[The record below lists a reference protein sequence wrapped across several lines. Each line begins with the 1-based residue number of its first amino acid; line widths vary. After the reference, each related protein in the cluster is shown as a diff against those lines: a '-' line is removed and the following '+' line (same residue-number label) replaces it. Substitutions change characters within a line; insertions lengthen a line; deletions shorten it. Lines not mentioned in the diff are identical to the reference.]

1 MLSELRAAWGLALAV
16 QLTAAAPAL
25 CNDAEFAA
33 CLRQGLTVGWESS
46 FRALRPAEELL
57 GKARRVKATDARAP
71 FALALVQMK
80 HRRYDDAK
88 ASVTAALELDRKW
101 ITAHQADIFL
111 TVLLKQHRAALPKL
125 ENLASLI
132 ATAAEAEEL
141 SVAEMQSAS
150 QFVGQMIGYLAT
162 SASEAPQLEVEAT
175 RQRVL
180 AALPVSCR
188 EMFDAGREAVDE
200 QFTELFLDREQLQQ
214 DAQQSE
220 LQERGRIAA
229 QLLAQRDA
237 LAEQRKAIEE
247 KRDAATAQWEA
258 ENAAVNE
265 ARGPVEA
272 KLASVQAAMLP
283 VERRIADLDAAIS
296 QYITL
301 LQTERDPNRR
311 FALRVEIDRLTAAI
325 GREQAN
331 YQVLRT
337 QADNLRGE
345 LTVLEARRKTAR
357 DRYAATNSAL
367 AEQATELVSA
377 EKKLVNQWERNQR
390 PVVGNTAAV
399 TSRSAKVK
407 ALTTYYEFPLEAERQ
422 RLLQSLE

>member
-1 MLSELRAAWGLALAV
+1 MLTQLRTAWALALAV

-25 CNDAEFAA
+25 CDDAEFAA
-33 CLRQGLTVGWESS
+33 YLRQGLTVGWESS

-57 GKARRVKATDARAP
+57 EKAREVKATDARAP
-71 FALALVQMK
+71 FALSLVQMK

-88 ASVTAALELDRKW
+88 ASVTAALELDRKL
-101 ITAHQADIFL
+101 IPAHQADIFL

-125 ENLASLI
+125 ENLAKLI
-132 ATAAEAEEL
+132 AAEAE
-141 SVAEMQSAS
+141 AEKIAVEEMKAAS
-150 QFVGQMIGYLAT
+150 QFAGQMLGYLAT
-162 SASEAPQLEVEAT
+162 SASEAPQLEVETT

-180 AALPVSCR
+180 AALPVAYH
-188 EMFDAGREAVDE
+188 EAFAAGREAVDE

-220 LQERGRIAA
+220 MQERGRIAA
-229 QLLAQRDA
+229 QLLTQRDA
-237 LAEQRKAIEE
+237 LAAQRKAIEE

-265 ARGPVEA
+265 ARGPVES
-272 KLASVQAAMLP
+272 KLSTIQASMLP
-283 VERRIADLDAAIS
+283 IERRIADLDAAIS
-296 QYITL
+296 QYFAL
-301 LQTERDPNRR
+301 LQGERDRNRR
-311 FALRVEIDRLTAAI
+311 LALRLEIDRLTTAI
-325 GREQAN
+325 GREQAA

-337 QADNLRGE
+337 QADGLRGE
-345 LTVLEARRKTAR
+345 LAALEAKRKTAR

-367 AEQATELVSA
+367 ADQATELVSA
-377 EKKLVNQWERNQR
+377 EKKLVVQWERNQR
-390 PVVGNTAAV
+390 PIVGNTAAV

-407 ALTTYYEFPLEAERQ
+407 ALTTYYEFPLEAARQ

>member
-1 MLSELRAAWGLALAV
+1 MLTQLRMAWALALAV

-33 CLRQGLTVGWESS
+33 LLRQGLTVGWEAS

-57 GKARRVKATDARAP
+57 GKARRVKAADARAP

-88 ASVTAALELDRKW
+88 ASVSAALELDPKLVP
-101 ITAHQADIFL
+101 AHQADIFL
-111 TVLLKQHRAALPKL
+111 TVLLKQHRASLPKL
-125 ENLASLI
+125 ENLAGLI
-132 ATAAEAEEL
+132 ATAAEADQLAIEEME
-141 SVAEMQSAS
+141 AAS

-162 SASEAPQLEVEAT
+162 SAAEAPQLEVEAT
-175 RQRVL
+175 QQRVL

-188 EMFDAGREAVDE
+188 EAFDAGREAVDQ

-220 LQERGRIAA
+220 MQERGRVAA
-229 QLLAQRDA
+229 QLISQRDA
-237 LAEQRKAIEE
+237 LAAQRKTIEE

-258 ENAAVNE
+258 DNAAVNE

-272 KLASVQAAMLP
+272 KLSTLQASMLP
-283 VERRIADLDAAIS
+283 IERRIADLDAAIS
-296 QYITL
+296 QYFAL
-301 LQTERDPNRR
+301 LQGERDRNRR
-311 FALRVEIDRLTAAI
+311 FALRLEIDRLTADV
-325 GREQAN
+325 GREQAS

-337 QADNLRGE
+337 QADGLRGE
-345 LTVLEARRKTAR
+345 LAVLEAKRKAAR

-367 AEQATELVSA
+367 AEQATELVSS
-377 EKKLVNQWERNQR
+377 EKKLVSQWERNQR
-390 PVVGNTAAV
+390 PIVGNTAAV

-407 ALTTYYEFPLEAERQ
+407 ALTTYYEFPLEIARQ
-422 RLLQSLE
+422 RLLQTLQ